1 MPGREISL
9 SCYMRFLDWFLPIWF
24 NDIHHN
30 TTENYTFVDGFG
42 APINDVSIPAPAV
55 SRRAII
61 APHLNATVPFPQRI
75 SAGIP
80 VQNGG
85 KPFARSWQTTGSA
98 LEPPQ
103 TAEPR
108 AGRAQDHIN
117 SSIQM
122 NKSHQQRLIEA
133 RLWKVLALQSSLPR
147 PGMCRER
154 ALGRFGT

>member
-61 APHLNATVPFPQRI
+61 APHLNNRPI
-75 SAGIP
+75 STANFCRHTRAERRKTLRE
-80 VQNGG
+80 VVAND
-85 KPFARSWQTTGSA
+85 RVCSRTTADRRTKSRKGS
-98 LEPPQ
+98 
-103 TAEPR
+103 
-108 AGRAQDHIN
+108 G
-117 SSIQM
+117 
-122 NKSHQQRLIEA
+122 SH
-133 RLWKVLALQSSLPR
+133 
-147 PGMCRER
+147 
-154 ALGRFGT
+154 

>member
-1 MPGREISL
+1 
-9 SCYMRFLDWFLPIWF
+9 
-24 NDIHHN
+24 
-30 TTENYTFVDGFG
+30 
-42 APINDVSIPAPAV
+42 
-55 SRRAII
+55 
-61 APHLNATVPFPQRI
+61 
-75 SAGIP
+75 

-147 PGMCRER
+147 PGMCENVLWED
-154 ALGRFGT
+154 LGREDGIFVAPASASPK

>member
-61 APHLNATVPFPQRI
+61 APSLNATVPFPQRI
-75 SAGIP
+75 SAGTP

-85 KPFARSWQTTGSA
+85 KLFARSWQTTGSA

-117 SSIQM
+117 SFRPMLLGLEAALHCKRRIQM
-122 NKSHQQRLIEA
+122 NKS
-133 RLWKVLALQSSLPR
+133 
-147 PGMCRER
+147 
-154 ALGRFGT
+154 